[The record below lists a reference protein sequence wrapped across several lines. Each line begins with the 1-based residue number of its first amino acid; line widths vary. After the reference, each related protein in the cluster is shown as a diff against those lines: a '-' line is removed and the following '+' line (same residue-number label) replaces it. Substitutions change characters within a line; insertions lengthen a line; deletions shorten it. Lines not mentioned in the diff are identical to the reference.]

1 MSRACG
7 PEEFDSTYPAF
18 IFSKAL
24 LPTFDVRLLTSGV
37 RPLSS
42 DLGPPPS
49 ALCPEFELSTLN
61 YQLLTPYVRHRWNN
75 RPATRTRGLKEANMT
90 LNGNVYALK
99 RTETGQKGGT
109 SR

>member
-49 ALCPEFELSTLN
+49 VLSSNCRRSTIN
-61 YQLLTPYVRHRWNN
+61 Y
-75 RPATRTRGLKEANMT
+75 
-90 LNGNVYALK
+90 
-99 RTETGQKGGT
+99 
-109 SR
+109 